1 MTLGINSNTFSYQCS
16 SVITFPLSNVHGQQG
31 KGACARASA
40 PPPPHPPS
48 MCVLVCVWESVAFSR
63 VCAMG
68 GGGGVVQFDLAVCA
82 CMRGV
87 HLCVSNVCMRMCVY
101 RRVCVG
107 VYLLVIALAS

>member
-1 MTLGINSNTFSYQCS
+1 
-16 SVITFPLSNVHGQQG
+16 
-31 KGACARASA
+31 
-40 PPPPHPPS
+40 
-48 MCVLVCVWESVAFSR
+48 
-63 VCAMG
+63 MG